1 MSQSDWVVRMVIPT
15 APDSSLLP
23 NRAYRRGGFH
33 QRIESARDLRTMASI
48 IARSSA
54 PPRPLIG
61 PIQIDAKIIWP
72 RRRKYVDFDAAVASL
87 KPVLDGC
94 TDASWWIDD
103 SQVTGMTVVQDK
115 STIDTGSITLIAYIN
130 SHGEEVNKMPAKKT
144 PAKKEK
150 MCPEC
155 GKPMSKCKC

>member
-1 MSQSDWVVRMVIPT
+1 MRMVMPT
-15 APDSSLLP
+15 APDSSLMP
-23 NRAYRRGGFH
+23 NRAYRRGGWH
-33 QRIESARDLRTMASI
+33 QRITAARDLRTMAGI

-61 PIQIDAKIIWP
+61 PIQIDAEIVWP

-103 SQVTGMTVVQDK
+103 SQVIGMSVTQEK
-115 STIDTGSITLIAYIN
+115 SSIDTGSITLTAYIN
-130 SHGEEVNKMPAKKT
+130 PHGKEVRRMATKKT
-144 PAKKEK
+144 APKKGEK
-150 MCPEC
+150 MCPDC